1 MPYHRPSF
9 WHYREGQQKK
19 KVAFGSPAQGVL
31 QRGDIIS
38 KVGNYDSRDI
48 RHEDAQNLFRTAGN
62 NIRVVVQSWFF
73 RLGFES
79 ELRGNAVVSCHPVCA
94 MPTYSRYLETAPR
107 HNASTGS
114 SRNSSHYSPLSVS
127 PNLSP
132 RGAPLSPLDYS
143 PAGSALTP
151 VYTNPLTPIDNNYFE
166 VYDADPRRRGG
177 DYQNGDIHVSRQP
190 YRTTPLVLPGAKVKK
205 DQGPTESYL
214 RHHPNPSVRA
224 PPHHL
229 EPGHKIASSVL
240 DRISTGDP
248 NKQLIHKQFNS
259 PINLYS
265 EPNVMDTIHK
275 QTGKRSVKFNPA
287 ESATYQYLQEE
298 ELGGY
303 GGPAQEVTVPPQ
315 SKIYTP
321 TKKPANVV
329 NQSNPAYLTA
339 INNDPEIIQQ
349 SGSFRR
355 LMMSVLPGSNF

>member
-1 MPYHRPSF
+1 MGKFHEFLVDLRRSSPNHSWGFSLVGGSDVKTPLIVTR
-9 WHYREGQQKK
+9 
-19 KVAFGSPAQGVL
+19 VAFGSPAQGVL

-62 NIRVVVQSWFF
+62 NIRVVVQ
-73 RLGFES
+73 R
-79 ELRGNAVVSCHPVCA
+79 
-94 MPTYSRYLETAPR
+94 ETAPR

-229 EPGHKIASSVL
+229 EPGHK
-240 DRISTGDP
+240 
-248 NKQLIHKQFNS
+248 LIHKQFNS

-275 QTGKRSVKFNPA
+275 QTGVHAVQKRSVKFNPA

>member
-1 MPYHRPSF
+1 MGKFHEFLVDLRRSSPNHSWGFSLVGGSDVKTPLIVTR
-9 WHYREGQQKK
+9 
-19 KVAFGSPAQGVL
+19 VAFGSPAQGVL

-62 NIRVVVQSWFF
+62 NIRVVVQ
-73 RLGFES
+73 R
-79 ELRGNAVVSCHPVCA
+79 
-94 MPTYSRYLETAPR
+94 ETAPR

-177 DYQNGDIHVSRQP
+177 DYQNGDIHVSRQ
-190 YRTTPLVLPGAKVKK
+190 
-205 DQGPTESYL
+205 
-214 RHHPNPSVRA
+214 
-224 PPHHL
+224 
-229 EPGHKIASSVL
+229 IASSVL

-275 QTGKRSVKFNPA
+275 QTGVHAVQKRSVKFNPA

>member
-177 DYQNGDIHVSRQP
+177 DYQNGDIHVSRQ
-190 YRTTPLVLPGAKVKK
+190 
-205 DQGPTESYL
+205 
-214 RHHPNPSVRA
+214 
-224 PPHHL
+224 
-229 EPGHKIASSVL
+229 
-240 DRISTGDP
+240 
-248 NKQLIHKQFNS
+248 LIHKQFNS

-275 QTGKRSVKFNPA
+275 QTGVHAVQKRSVKFNPA